1 MIDAPLPPVL
11 RRARILERVQRDGGA
26 TLADLASEHAVSPV
40 TVHRDLEL
48 LSGEGLLERVR
59 GGARSL
65 PDARPR
71 IETAWNARV
80 REAAREKDAIA
91 AHAREL
97 VEDGSTIFVD
107 ASSTG
112 LALARALEL
121 QPPTELTLVT
131 NSPAIALGLTA
142 DTIHVIVPPGELN
155 QHMRVL
161 TGRWT
166 VEFLAELNIAVAF
179 ISAAGVTLEHGLTT
193 SRSGARGHAE
203 RGRGRGGE
211 DRRAARLVEVQ
222 ALVAAD
228 RAQRPVAGPDHHR
241 RRAGRGDDRGVP
253 RRRREP
259 RRRRP
264 GRARRADSLRNGR
277 IACVCVRSSRRRTG
291 ACSGPASL
299 SSGNSRAALSSARR
313 PGRVHER
320 ELGQVDPDRATL
332 GARERGF
339 EDRLAHQVELAAQA
353 QHDGPVLLVDGDVE
367 AWRTEGSRF
376 RLGAHGASSHMMTNE
391 RTV

>member
-26 TLADLASEHAVSPV
+26 SLAELASEHAVSPV

-65 PDARPR
+65 PDTRPR
-71 IETAWNARV
+71 IETAWSARV
-80 REAAREKDAIA
+80 REAAYEKDSIA
-91 AHAREL
+91 MRAREL

-121 QPPTELTLVT
+121 RPPTELTLVT

-166 VEFLAELNIAVAF
+166 VDFLVELNISIAF
-179 ISAAGVTLEHGLTT
+179 ISAAGITLEHGLTT
-193 SRSGARGHAE
+193 SRSALADTLNAAA
-203 RGRGRGGE
+203 GRRE
-211 DRRAARLVEVQ
+211 DQGRAAGLDEVQ

-228 RAQRPVAGPDHHR
+228 RAQRAVAGPDHHR
-241 RRAGRGDDRGVP
+241 RRARPRDRRGVP
-253 RRRREP
+253 ARGRQP

-264 GRARRADSLRNGR
+264 
-277 IACVCVRSSRRRTG
+277 RSPSSTTT
-291 ACSGPASL
+291 SGPL
-299 SSGNSRAALSSARR
+299 RSRCRAGSSASASARAGAG
-313 PGRVHER
+313 PAAAAGR
-320 ELGQVDPDRATL
+320 
-332 GARERGF
+332 
-339 EDRLAHQVELAAQA
+339 
-353 QHDGPVLLVDGDVE
+353 
-367 AWRTEGSRF
+367 
-376 RLGAHGASSHMMTNE
+376 
-391 RTV
+391 

>member
-26 TLADLASEHAVSPV
+26 SLAELASEHAVSPV

-65 PDARPR
+65 PDTRPR

-80 REAAREKDAIA
+80 REAAPRRTRSPLR
-91 AHAREL
+91 AREL

-121 QPPTELTLVT
+121 RPPTELTLVT

-166 VEFLAELNIAVAF
+166 VDFLVELNIADRRSSRPPG
-179 ISAAGVTLEHGLTT
+179 ITLEHGLTT
-193 SRSGARGHAE
+193 SRSRAGRHAE
-203 RGRGRGGE
+203 RGR
-211 DRRAARLVEVQ
+211 AT
-222 ALVAAD
+222 
-228 RAQRPVAGPDHHR
+228 
-241 RRAGRGDDRGVP
+241 
-253 RRRREP
+253 RRRRKV
-259 RRRRP
+259 
-264 GRARRADSLRNGR
+264 GLLDSTKFK
-277 IACVCVRSSRRRTG
+277 RSSLLTI
-291 ACSGPASL
+291 
-299 SSGNSRAALSSARR
+299 RAAQSLDLIITDDGLDPEVVEEFRAA
-313 PGRVHER
+313 GVN
-320 ELGQVDPDRATL
+320 LQVVSGAAEVNDP
-332 GARERGF
+332 
-339 EDRLAHQVELAAQA
+339 
-353 QHDGPVLLVDGDVE
+353 E
-367 AWRTEGSRF
+367 AD
-376 RLGAHGASSHMMTNE
+376 
-391 RTV
+391 

>member
-26 TLADLASEHAVSPV
+26 SLAELASEHAVSPV

-65 PDARPR
+65 PDTRPR

-80 REAAREKDAIA
+80 REAAREKDSIA
-91 AHAREL
+91 VRAREL

-121 QPPTELTLVT
+121 HPPTELTLVT

-166 VEFLAELNIAVAF
+166 VDFLVELNIAIAF
-179 ISAAGVTLEHGLTT
+179 ISAAGITLEHGLTT
-193 SRSGARGHAE
+193 SRIGAGGHAQ
-203 RGRGRGGE
+203 RGRGRGE
-211 DRRAARLVEVQ
+211 DEGRAAGLDEVH

-228 RAQRPVAGPDHHR
+228 GALRPVAGPDHHR
-241 RRAGRGDDRGVP
+241 RRAGPGD
-253 RRRREP
+253 
-259 RRRRP
+259 
-264 GRARRADSLRNGR
+264 
-277 IACVCVRSSRRRTG
+277 RT
-291 ACSGPASL
+291 P
-299 SSGNSRAALSSARR
+299 SSARR
-313 PGRVHER
+313 
-320 ELGQVDPDRATL
+320 A
-332 GARERGF
+332 
-339 EDRLAHQVELAAQA
+339 
-353 QHDGPVLLVDGDVE
+353 
-367 AWRTEGSRF
+367 
-376 RLGAHGASSHMMTNE
+376 
-391 RTV
+391 